1 MRIRAAIIF
10 VAFLSGAFAA
20 GSRGETVDRIVAR
33 VGDKILTEGEL
44 GRFLVAVREPYEN
57 SSGWGEETGRRTA
70 IDHWVEQQLI
80 LRESKELKN
89 FPLDA
94 IEIDQQVE
102 EQKSRFPSP
111 EAFAA
116 ALAREGLDEKKLR
129 ERIEDSYR
137 VRLLTYREVQSKI
150 NVSPREVMDYYRD
163 HPGEFAAPE
172 MVRISQIRIP
182 YADKSAEPDP
192 ARERAQRV
200 LEKLSAGE
208 DFADLAREYSVGADD
223 DRTGDMGYF
232 EKGQLRNEVVALD
245 VGGHT
250 GILESDSGYLIIQVI
265 GRKEAYAKPLSE
277 VWGEI
282 DDRISQEQYEKLYDG
297 WMAKLRAKTFIKI
310 EE

>member
-1 MRIRAAIIF
+1 MRIRAAILVVLF
-10 VAFLSGAFAA
+10 PACVFAPLL
-20 GSRGETVDRIVAR
+20 RGETVDRIVAR
-33 VGDKILTEGEL
+33 VGDKILTAGEL
-44 GRFLVAVREPYEN
+44 ERYLVAVREPFEQ
-57 SSGWGEETGRRTA
+57 SSDWGEETGRRTA

-80 LRESKELKN
+80 LKESKELKN

-94 IEIDQQVE
+94 VEIDQQIE
-102 EQKSRFPSP
+102 DQKSRFPSP

-163 HPGEFAAPE
+163 HPQEFTAAE

-182 YADKSAEPDP
+182 YAAQASEPDL

-208 DFADLAREYSVGADD
+208 DFADLAREYSVGAGDEQ
-223 DRTGDMGYF
+223 TGDMGYF
-232 EKGQLRNEVVALD
+232 EKGQLRDEVFALK
-245 VGGHT
+245 VGEHT
-250 GILESDSGYLIIQVI
+250 GIIESDSGYLIIKVI
-265 GRKEAYAKPLSE
+265 GKKEAYSKPLSE
-277 VWGEI
+277 IWGEI
-282 DDRISQEQYEKLYDG
+282 DDRISQDQYEKLYDA
-297 WMAKLRAKTFIKI
+297 WMAKLRAKAFIKI